1 MNENKTN
8 INWYPGQVSD
18 TNIPNE
24 KKGVFPISEMGNQT
38 IKVRHVCDQS
48 IARCNKN
55 INAYLL
61 DNKRERQE
69 TIEGKHTQEI
79 AKVRTLQK

>member
-8 INWYPGQVSD
+8 INWYPTQVSD

-24 KKGVFPISEMGNQT
+24 KKGVFPISEIGNQS

-48 IARCNKN
+48 LARCNKN
-55 INAYLL
+55 IEHILL
-61 DNKRERQE
+61 DSKIERQE
-69 TIEGKHTQEI
+69 TIEGKHTQENN
-79 AKVRTLQK
+79 KVRTLRK